1 MLRKRYVTNRCAVGA
16 AIAALGKPRQGL
28 ITGPPG
34 SVFRAV
40 AKRRASINPTHMQGQ
55 VQTGANALAVLLK
68 VISCG
73 LQPVVHMEGV
83 HLPRPLIGTG
93 QQQRG

>member
-1 MLRKRYVTNRCAVGA
+1 LAGAGVG
-16 AIAALGKPRQGL
+16 IDSQDVERQL
-28 ITGPPG
+28 QPDAY
-34 SVFRAV
+34 R
-40 AKRRASINPTHMQGQ
+40 
-55 VQTGANALAVLLK
+55 LAVLLK

-83 HLPRPLIGTG
+83 HLPRPLVGTG